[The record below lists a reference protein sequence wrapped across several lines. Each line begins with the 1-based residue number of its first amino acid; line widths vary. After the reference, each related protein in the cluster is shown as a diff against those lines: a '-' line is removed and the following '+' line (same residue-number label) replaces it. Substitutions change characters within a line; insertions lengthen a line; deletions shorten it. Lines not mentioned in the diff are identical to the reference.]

1 MLLGTAISSRRV
13 FLLSLVVGAALLPVR
28 AGAAEHESGGAE
40 HESGGKGAGGKGP
53 APGDPIFVDVS
64 PIVLPVID
72 GNSVT
77 RQVGVLL
84 TLELADKPAE
94 GIVTE
99 KRRELRDAFIT
110 ELYRL
115 YGWRSTADRVV
126 KDTLVTQRL
135 QLAADRVVGPGVVRA
150 VLIRQIIEQER

>member
-1 MLLGTAISSRRV
+1 MSRVTAISSIRRQV
-13 FLLSLVVGAALLPVR
+13 LLGLLAAALAP
-28 AGAAEHESGGAE
+28 AWAEAAEHRSEGEG
-40 HESGGKGAGGKGP
+40 GGKAKGKGKEP
-53 APGDPIFVDVS
+53 AEGEPIFIDVS
-64 PIVLPVID
+64 PIVLPVIE

-84 TLELADKPAE
+84 TMELADQPA
-94 GIVTE
+94 IAVVTD

-126 KDTLVTQRL
+126 KETLVKQRL
-135 QLAADRVVGPGVVRA
+135 QIAADRVLGPGVVRA
-150 VLIRQIIEQER
+150 ILIRQIVEQER